1 MHPVLRHLI
10 ETDFTDLAG
19 SRIEGQIAVTDAL
32 INAGLADL
40 VGQLTRPASPTNSAP
55 ASPPNPSPEEAT
67 TTVPDPKV
75 LLQRVKIEHL
85 RYRTE
90 AGRTILEVKG
100 NL

>member
-1 MHPVLRHLI
+1 MHPVLSHLI
-10 ETDFTDLAG
+10 ETDFADLAG

-32 INAGLADL
+32 INAGLTDL
-40 VGQLTRPASPTNSAP
+40 IGQLTRPASPTPSAP
-55 ASPPNPSPEEAT
+55 ASPPKPFPEEAT

-90 AGRTILEVKG
+90 TGRTILEVKAG
-100 NL
+100 L